1 MARQARAEIT
11 RDSVL
16 AGAADVFLRL
26 GYANASL
33 SEIIA
38 QSNVTKGAL
47 YFHFGSK

>member
-1 MARQARAEIT
+1 MAGQARAEIT

-33 SEIIA
+33 SE
-38 QSNVTKGAL
+38 
-47 YFHFGSK
+47 